1 MESYRIH
8 HLYWETWQLRIS
20 QRKYRNDRNKIKKVA
35 TINYNQLYYRNETQT
50 SLKVMLRRVVK
61 ENYSPTLCNS
71 TPRDPEQNS
80 WKQRT
85 PVLEGGWDS
94 YWVEIVAPQV
104 VTCSPNSDKRH
115 LSQGRPPRF
124 DQYLLHF
131 FGYGSNE
138 ILSHRRLPWL
148 RKTAASSIW
157 CPAIASNSSQTPE
170 HT

>member
-1 MESYRIH
+1 MK
-8 HLYWETWQLRIS
+8 W
-20 QRKYRNDRNKIKKVA
+20 KVA

-50 SLKVMLRRVVK
+50 SLKVRLRRVVK

-94 YWVEIVAPQV
+94 YWVEIVAPQIA
-104 VTCSPNSDKRH
+104 TCSPNSDKRLYKRN

-124 DQYLLHF
+124 DQYLLHLLE
-131 FGYGSNE
+131 YGSNE
-138 ILSHRRLPWL
+138 ILCLLADYLDFEGQGFLHIMSRHRFQFLANPWTHRR
-148 RKTAASSIW
+148 TI
-157 CPAIASNSSQTPE
+157 
-170 HT
+170 